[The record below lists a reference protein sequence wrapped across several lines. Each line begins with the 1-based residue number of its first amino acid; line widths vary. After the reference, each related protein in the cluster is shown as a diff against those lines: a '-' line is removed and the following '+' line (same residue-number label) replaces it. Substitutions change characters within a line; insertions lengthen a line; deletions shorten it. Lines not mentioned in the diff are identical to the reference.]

1 MNRLWPGVQAEGTDR
16 SRSPEAEQ
24 RLLQERELSPQVS
37 MCATGEGNGLA
48 SLLVRMAK
56 AVTDLITHL
65 NL

>member
-1 MNRLWPGVQAEGTDR
+1 MGKDTVQAEGTER
-16 SRSPEAEQ
+16 SRSPEAGQ

-37 MCATGEGNGLA
+37 MSPTGEGNGLA

-56 AVTDLITHL
+56 AMTDHITHL